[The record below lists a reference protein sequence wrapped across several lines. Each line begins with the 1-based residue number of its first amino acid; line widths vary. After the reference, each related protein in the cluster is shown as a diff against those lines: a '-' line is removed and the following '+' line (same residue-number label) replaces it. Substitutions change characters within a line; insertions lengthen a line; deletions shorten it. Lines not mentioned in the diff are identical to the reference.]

1 MESASWANKK
11 IFAVYRISSFV
22 FLWILTLYHVILANE
37 PFLIFFTNWGIL
49 FTTISSTF
57 IFLYTIRFENGYLT
71 TKTQDN
77 YAPLS
82 LYSPWQVWKW
92 GMFCFETALTFE
104 LIVTLFFWAVLF
116 PDMTESDKSDP
127 FEFID
132 HIAPIVILII
142 EYSFNRIPF
151 NMKHCPVSVG
161 ILVFYGIFNMAWTL
175 QLGFLY
181 MILLISRI

>member
-1 MESASWANKK
+1 
-11 IFAVYRISSFV
+11 
-22 FLWILTLYHVILANE
+22 
-37 PFLIFFTNWGIL
+37 
-49 FTTISSTF
+49 
-57 IFLYTIRFENGYLT
+57 
-71 TKTQDN
+71 
-77 YAPLS
+77 
-82 LYSPWQVWKW
+82 
-92 GMFCFETALTFE
+92 MFCFETALTFE

-161 ILVFYGIFNMAWTL
+161 ILVFYGIFNMAWTFTTGIPVYDPL
-175 QLGFLY
+175 NFKDLMSYVWIVLLLGLEVLGYFTLTH
-181 MILLISRI
+181 LSRWKNSKNLVEPSKFE